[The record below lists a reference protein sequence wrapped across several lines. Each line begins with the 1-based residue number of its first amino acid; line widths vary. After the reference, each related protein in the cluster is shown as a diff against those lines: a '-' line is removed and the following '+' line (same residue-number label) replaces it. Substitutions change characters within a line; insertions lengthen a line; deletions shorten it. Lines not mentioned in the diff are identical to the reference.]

1 VEKEDLL
8 NPLPSS
14 EKDEGG
20 RARSAAIVGG
30 GGVGDREEPR
40 RVEMV
45 ERTGENALRRTFA
58 ASTATNQPAVAT
70 GSRWRLPP
78 PRLALHDAVD
88 PTPTS
93 TRISETHRIRPAPPV
108 TASPTG
114 GCERRRIATS
124 RSPELPL
131 PGGYLECGASP
142 GIAAI

>member
-30 GGVGDREEPR
+30 RGVGDREEPR

-70 GSRWRLPP
+70 GSRWR
-78 PRLALHDAVD
+78 
-88 PTPTS
+88 
-93 TRISETHRIRPAPPV
+93 
-108 TASPTG
+108 G
-114 GCERRRIATS
+114 
-124 RSPELPL
+124 
-131 PGGYLECGASP
+131 GASHHR
-142 GIAAI
+142 G